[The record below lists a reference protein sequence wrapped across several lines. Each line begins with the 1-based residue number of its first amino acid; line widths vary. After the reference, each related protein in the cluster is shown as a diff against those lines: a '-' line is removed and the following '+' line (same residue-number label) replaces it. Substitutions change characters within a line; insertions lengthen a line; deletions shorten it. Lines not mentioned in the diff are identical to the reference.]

1 MLSEKNLKLYI
12 NVYLQYIFVLYSI
25 KSQEPAILQREP
37 QLFTQ
42 SNHLALISAVHIM
55 RFIYE
60 MSAKVGTCYF
70 ILFNRYFAQET
81 QWTDI
86 STVSRTNHLCLNVE
100 RLVTVSQIFSFQIKR
115 QAFSWKNSF
124 RTLFVFIGK
133 DSGAREEVLSKE
145 SYWLV
150 LQTVCLG
157 FRLATYCSLHQQPC
171 FPESMTLQAS
181 LALKRKEVDTCMQTS
196 APIIPQYEAGG
207 LVQRRQA

>member
-1 MLSEKNLKLYI
+1 MSSEKTLKLYI

-25 KSQEPAILQREP
+25 TSQEPATVQREP

-60 MSAKVGTCYF
+60 MCAKV
-70 ILFNRYFAQET
+70 LFNRYFAQET

-100 RLVTVSQIFSFQIKR
+100 RLLTVCQIFSFQIKR

-133 DSGAREEVLSKE
+133 DSGAREEILSKE
-145 SYWLV
+145 SHWLV

-157 FRLATYCSLHQQPC
+157 FRLATYCSSHQQPC
-171 FPESMTLQAS
+171 FPESMMLQAS
-181 LALKRKEVDTCMQTS
+181 LALKRKEVNTCMQTS
-196 APIIPQYEAGG
+196 VPIIPQYEAGG